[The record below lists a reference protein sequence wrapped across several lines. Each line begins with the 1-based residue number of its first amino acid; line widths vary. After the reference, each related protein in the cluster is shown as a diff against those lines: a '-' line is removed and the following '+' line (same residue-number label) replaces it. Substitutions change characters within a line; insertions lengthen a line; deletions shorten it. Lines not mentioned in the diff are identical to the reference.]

1 VVYQPL
7 AVAYDRDDRFAPYDA
22 DDRHAAR
29 YSIQGV
35 VTFSGPFHTNVRVRD
50 RVYPVILDQGT
61 IIKPTG
67 VTLGPSMVVNVQGW
81 WGPDGAFHAKGI
93 VVLRY

>member
-1 VVYQPL
+1 
-7 AVAYDRDDRFAPYDA
+7 
-22 DDRHAAR
+22 
-29 YSIQGV
+29 
-35 VTFSGPFHTNVRVRD
+35 
-50 RVYPVILDQGT
+50 VYPVILDQGT